1 MNLKTKPLI
10 LAFLFTVSIQV
21 IGFAQGKF
29 IADNQ
34 AINRNIFADKQLEIS
49 VCDTK
54 NKLMDLH
61 SYIFSKGI
69 FENFRLV
76 VKYLLVGIVWWK
88 QAV

>member
-69 FENFRLV
+69 FENKPGLIVFWTQTARAFD
-76 VKYLLVGIVWWK
+76 LL
-88 QAV
+88 